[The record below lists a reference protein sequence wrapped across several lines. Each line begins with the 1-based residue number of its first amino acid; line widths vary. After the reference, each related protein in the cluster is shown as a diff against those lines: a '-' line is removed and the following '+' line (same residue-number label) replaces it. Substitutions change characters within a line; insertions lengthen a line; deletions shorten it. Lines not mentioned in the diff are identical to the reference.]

1 MSKIKVQYCSD
12 LHLEFKENL
21 RYIQK
26 KPLIPVADILILA
39 GDILPFAL
47 NDKPN
52 DFIDFV
58 ADNYEKVFWIP
69 GNHEYYHFDLKE
81 VSNPLY
87 EKLRSNIFLVNN
99 YAEFIGDTKFIFST
113 LWSHIQLNNSWQ
125 IRQSLSDFLVIKNNG
140 KLISVQDFNLLHED
154 CFAFIEKSLEE
165 NKLGKNVVTTHHVP
179 TLLNYPEQYKNN
191 PLNDGF
197 VVELFDFINR
207 SNISNWI
214 YGHHHSN
221 INDFEIGTTKMLTN
235 QLGYVQHGEQIGFR
249 QDAFI
254 EL

>member
-1 MSKIKVQYCSD
+1 MNKIKVQYCSD

-47 NDKPN
+47 HEKPN

-58 ADNYEKVFWIP
+58 ADNFEKVFWIP

-81 VSNPLY
+81 ISNPLY

-99 YAEFIGDTKFIFST
+99 YAEFIGDTKIIFST
-113 LWSHIQLNNSWQ
+113 LWSHIQLHNSWQ
-125 IRQSLSDFLVIKNNG
+125 IRKSLSDFLVIKNNG
-140 KLISVQDFNLLHED
+140 KLISVQDFNQLHETS
-154 CFAFIEKSLEE
+154 FAFIEKSLEE

-179 TLLNYPEQYKNN
+179 TLLNYPEQYKNS

-207 SNISNWI
+207 SNISHWI

-221 INDFEIGTTKMLTN
+221 IKDFEIGTTKMLTN

>member
-1 MSKIKVQYCSD
+1 MRNIKVQYCSD
-12 LHLEFKENL
+12 LHLEFKENM

-26 KPLIPVADILILA
+26 KLLIPVADILILA

-47 NDKPN
+47 HYKPN

-99 YAEFIGDTKFIFST
+99 YSEFIGDTKFIFST
-113 LWSHIQLNNSWQ
+113 LWSHIQLHNSWQ

-140 KLISVQDFNLLHED
+140 KLISVQDFNQLHETG
-154 CFAFIEKSLEE
+154 FAFIEKSLEE

-179 TLLNYPEQYKNN
+179 TLLNYPEQYKNS

-207 SNISNWI
+207 SNISHWI

-235 QLGYVQHGEQIGFR
+235 QLGYVQHREHLGFKR
-249 QDAFI
+249 DVYI

>member
-1 MSKIKVQYCSD
+1 M
-12 LHLEFKENL
+12 
-21 RYIQK
+21 RYIQEN
-26 KPLIPVADILILA
+26 PLNPAGDILILA

-47 NDKPN
+47 HEKQN

-69 GNHEYYHFDLKE
+69 GNHEYYHFDLKS

-99 YAEFIGDTKFIFST
+99 YAECIGDIQFIFST
-113 LWSHIQLNNSWQ
+113 LWSHIQLHNSWQ
-125 IRQSLSDFLVIKNNG
+125 IRQSLTDFFVIQNNG
-140 KLISVQDFNLLHED
+140 KIMSIQDFNKLHED

-165 NKLGKNVVTTHHVP
+165 NKSGKNVVTTHHVP
-179 TLLNYPEQYKNN
+179 TLLNYPEQYKNS

-197 VVELFDFINR
+197 VVELFDFIDK
-207 SNISNWI
+207 SNISHWI
-214 YGHHHSN
+214 YGHHHAN
-221 INDFEIGTTKMLTN
+221 INDFEIGETKMLTN
-235 QLGYVQHGEQIGFR
+235 QLGYVKHGEQMGFR
-249 QDAFI
+249 WDAYI

>member
-1 MSKIKVQYCSD
+1 MGKIKIQYCSD
-12 LHLEFKENL
+12 LHLEFKENM
-21 RYIQK
+21 RYMQQN
-26 KPLIPVADILILA
+26 PLIPVADILILA

-47 NDKPN
+47 HEKPN

-58 ADNYEKVFWIP
+58 ADNFEKVFWIP

-81 VSNPLY
+81 ISNPLK

-99 YAEFIGDTKFIFST
+99 YAEFLGDTKFIFST
-113 LWSHIQLNNSWQ
+113 LWSHIQLHNSLK
-125 IRQSLSDFLVIKNNG
+125 IRQSLSDFLVIRNNG
-140 KLISVQDFNLLHED
+140 KMMSIQDFNKLHED

-165 NKLGKNVVTTHHVP
+165 NKSGKNVVTSHHVP
-179 TLLNYPEQYKNN
+179 TLLNYPEQYKNS

-207 SNISNWI
+207 SNISHWI

-221 INDFEIGTTKMLTN
+221 IKDFEIGTTKMLTN
-235 QLGYVQHGEQIGFR
+235 QLGYVQHREHLGFKR
-249 QDAFI
+249 DVYI

>member
-1 MSKIKVQYCSD
+1 MNKIKVQYCSD

-99 YAEFIGDTKFIFST
+99 YAEFLGDTQFIFST
-113 LWSHIQLNNSWQ
+113 LWSHIQLHNSWQ
-125 IRQSLSDFLVIKNNG
+125 IRRSLSDFFIIKNDG
-140 KLISVQDFNLLHED
+140 KLISVQDFNQLHETS
-154 CFAFIEKSLEE
+154 FAFIEKSLEE
-165 NKLGKNVVTTHHVP
+165 NKLSKNVVTTHHVP
-179 TLLNYPEQYKNN
+179 TLLNYPEQYKNS

-207 SNISNWI
+207 SNISHWI

-221 INDFEIGTTKMLTN
+221 INDFEIGRTKMLTN